1 MIEPQA
7 IAAKQAVASP
17 PTLKRRLEARDE
29 RFARTGS
36 YVDELRLRDE
46 DPIRFELLYT
56 KLSQVVA
63 NAHEVARLVS
73 ASPMTRE
80 LGELIF
86 GLYTP
91 EGDAVCLSHGLIVHV
106 HTISRMIK
114 WMIANDY
121 EETMGFRPGDLY
133 FNNDPHIGG
142 AHALDQMIV
151 TPIYAEDELIGWS
164 AGLTHVPE
172 VGATAPGG
180 FDSYFT
186 NRFHEGLY
194 LPCVRIGENDELRR
208 DLEILV
214 ERSTRTPVYWLTDNR
229 AKVTGALMIRDAVLE
244 VTEEFGLDYFKR
256 AAEELI
262 EDSLRAAKRKIA
274 SVLHPGTYREVAWR
288 GSPIAGDE
296 RLLHAPV
303 ELTVREDGSIHLSF
317 DGLSSAFWQPFQGSL
332 SCLEGLVMNG
342 LIQHVLYDS
351 KHNEG
356 TLLAAT
362 MEVPLGT
369 ACNPDSILYP
379 TTLWGPAYGAGLAVG
394 QALSRA
400 YYAQGY
406 REEVH
411 ATSALSSG
419 YTAGGVDQYG
429 RSFGAHNMEF
439 GAAGL
444 PATAAGDGLDTSG
457 VEFNPEGD
465 MGDAEIWE
473 QMLPSVYLA
482 REMRID
488 GGGAGRF
495 RGGNGIQST
504 YMVANTTEI
513 EVGSFGSVPI
523 YPSPGL
529 MGGYPAATLYVWTG
543 KGTNLRRLIEAGEPL
558 PAGEGEDPAAPEFA
572 RLVDGEWT
580 VHHGANKATEPM
592 RPYDM
597 FTAVSGDGG
606 GFGDSLDRD
615 PAAVARDVREG
626 RTSHRAAREEYCVAL
641 TEAGGIDAEATER
654 LRAERRRERLAAA
667 IPADEYRRRAR
678 ERLVSGEVSA
688 PVRRM
693 YNDLLANSPGF
704 ARRMREFW
712 ALDDDFVVPEPE
724 AGGGGGSGW

>member
-1 MIEPQA
+1 MNTMATDPSP
-7 IAAKQAVASP
+7 AVAAG
-17 PTLKRRLEARDE
+17 TLKQLLHERTE
-29 RFARTGS
+29 RFTATGA
-36 YVDELRLRDE
+36 YVDELRLWEE

-91 EGDAVCLSHGLIVHV
+91 DGDAIALSHGLIVHV

-114 WMIANDY
+114 WMIENDY
-121 EETMGFRPGDLY
+121 EKSMGFREGDIY
-133 FNNDPHIGG
+133 FNNDPYIGG

-151 TPIYAEDELIGWS
+151 TPIVVDDELIGWA

-180 FDSYFT
+180 FDCYFT

-194 LPCVRIGENDELRR
+194 LPCVKIGENDELRR
-208 DLEILV
+208 DFELLV

-229 AKVTGALMIRDAVLE
+229 AKVTGSLMIREHVKELIAEYGLE
-244 VTEEFGLDYFKR
+244 YYRRASEEF
-256 AAEELI
+256 I

-274 SVLHPGTYREVAWR
+274 SVLHPGVYREVAWR
-288 GSPIAGDE
+288 GSPIPGDE

-317 DGLSSAFWQPFQGSL
+317 DGLSSAAWQPFQGSL
-332 SCLEGLVMNG
+332 SCLEGLVLNG

-351 KHNEG
+351 RTNEG

-362 MEVPLGT
+362 LEVPFGT
-369 ACNPDSILYP
+369 CCNPPSILYP

-400 YYAQGY
+400 FYAQGY

-411 ATSALSSG
+411 ATSALSCG
-419 YTAGGVDQYG
+419 YTAGGTDQYG

-439 GAAGL
+439 GAAGM
-444 PATAAGDGLDTSG
+444 PATGVADGLDTSG

-473 QMLPSVYLA
+473 QMLPSVYLS
-482 REMRID
+482 RRMRMD

-495 RGGNGIQST
+495 RGGNGIQSL
-504 YMVANTTEI
+504 YMLANTGDI

-529 MGGYPAATLYVWTG
+529 MGGLPAATLYMWTG
-543 KGTNLRRLIEAGEPL
+543 KDTNLAEVAAARRPIPD
-558 PAGEGEDPAAPEFA
+558 GEGDDPAHPAFVE
-572 RLVDGEWT
+572 LVEGSWT
-580 VHHGANKATEPM
+580 VHHGANKPTEPM
-592 RPYDM
+592 KAYDM

-606 GFGDSLDRD
+606 GYGDSLDRD
-615 PAAVARDVREG
+615 PQAVARDVRDE
-626 RTSHRAAREEYCVAL
+626 RTSSRAAREEYCVAL
-641 TEAGGIDAEATER
+641 TPAGEVDREETER
-654 LRAERRRERLAAA
+654 LRAERRRQRLAEAM
-667 IPADEYRRRAR
+667 PAEEYLRRTRAR
-678 ERLVSGEVSA
+678 LVAGDVST
-688 PVRRM
+688 PTRRM
-693 YNDLLANSPGF
+693 YNDLLENSPRF
-704 ARRMREFW
+704 AALMREFW
-712 ALDDDFVVPEPE
+712 QLEDDFLIPDPEVTR
-724 AGGGGGSGW
+724 

>member
-1 MIEPQA
+1 MEAQTLTPEQTQA
-7 IAAKQAVASP
+7 PFQ
-17 PTLKRRLEARDE
+17 LKRRLEERTE

-36 YVDELRLRDE
+36 YVDELTLWEE

-121 EETMGFRPGDLY
+121 EEKMGFKPGDLY

-151 TPIYAEDELIGWS
+151 TPIYAGDELIGWS

-186 NRFHEGLY
+186 TRFHEGLY
-194 LPCVRIGENDELRR
+194 LPCVKIGENDELRP
-208 DLEILV
+208 DMEILV

-244 VTEEFGLDYFKR
+244 LVEEFGLEYFKR
-256 AAEELI
+256 AGEEFI

-274 SVLHPGTYREVAWR
+274 SVLAPGTYREVAWR
-288 GSPIAGDE
+288 GSPIPGEE

-317 DGLSSAFWQPFQGSL
+317 DGLSSNFWQPFQGSL

-362 MEVPLGT
+362 MEVPVGT
-369 ACNPDSILYP
+369 CCNPDSILYP

-400 YYAQGY
+400 YYAAGY

-419 YTAGGVDQYG
+419 YTAGGTDQYG

-439 GAAGL
+439 GAAGM
-444 PATAAGDGLDTSG
+444 PATAVHDGLDTSG

-473 QMLPSVYLA
+473 QMLPSIYLA
-482 REMRID
+482 REMRMD
-488 GGGAGRF
+488 GGGAGKF
-495 RGGNGIQST
+495 RGGNGIQSV
-504 YMVANTTEI
+504 YMLNNTSDI

-529 MGGYPAATLYVWTG
+529 MGGLPAATLYMWTG
-543 KGTNLRRLIEAGEPL
+543 KNTNLRELIEEGKPL
-558 PAGEGEDPAAPEFA
+558 PAGEGPDPAHPEFVE
-572 RLVDGEWT
+572 RVEGDWQ
-580 VHHGANKATEPM
+580 VHHGSNKATEPM

-606 GFGDSLDRD
+606 GYGDSLDRD
-615 PAAVARDVREG
+615 PQLVARDVREG
-626 RTSHRAAREEYCVAL
+626 RTSARAAREEYCVAL
-641 TEAGGIDAEATER
+641 TEDGEVDTEGTER
-654 LRAERRRERLAAA
+654 LRAERRRERLERAL
-667 IPADEYRRRAR
+667 PAEEYKRRAR
-678 ERLVSGEVSA
+678 ERLTEGRVSA

-693 YNDLLANSPGF
+693 YNDLLENNERF
-704 ARRMREFW
+704 AQRMREFW
-712 ALDDDFVVPEPE
+712 GLPEDFLVPGGDDRE
-724 AGGGGGSGW
+724 GGR

>member
-1 MIEPQA
+1 MSVVADITLRERLQA
-7 IAAKQAVASP
+7 KEEAFAQNGCYVEEL
-17 PTLKRRLEARDE
+17 TLWQD
-29 RFARTGS
+29 
-36 YVDELRLRDE
+36 

-80 LGELIF
+80 LGEVIF

-91 EGDAVCLSHGLIVHV
+91 EGDAICLSHGLIVHV

-121 EETMGFRPGDLY
+121 EEKMGFAEGDLF
-133 FNNDPHIGG
+133 FNNDPYIGG

-151 TPIYAEDELIGWS
+151 TPVLVGDELIGWT

-180 FDSYFT
+180 YDSFFT
-186 NRFHEGLY
+186 SRFHEGLY
-194 LPCVRIGENDELRR
+194 LPCVKVGENDEFRP
-208 DLEILV
+208 DLELLV

-229 AKVTGALMIRDAVLE
+229 AKLTGSLMIRDAVKEL
-244 VTEEFGLDYFKR
+244 VEEFGLDYYKR
-256 AAEELI
+256 AGEEFI
-262 EDSLRAAKRKIA
+262 EDSLRAAKRKIGA
-274 SVLHPGTYREVAWR
+274 VLHPGTYREVAWR
-288 GSPIAGDE
+288 GSPMPGDE

-303 ELTVREDGSIHLSF
+303 ELTVREDGSIHISF

-332 SCLEGLVMNG
+332 SCLEGLVLNG

-356 TLLAAT
+356 TLLAAIL
-362 MEVPLGT
+362 EVPFGT
-369 ACNPDSILYP
+369 CCNPPSILYP

-419 YTAGGVDQYG
+419 YTAGGTDQYG

-444 PATAAGDGLDTSG
+444 PATAVSDGLDTSG

-473 QMLPSVYLA
+473 QMLPSIYLA
-482 REMRID
+482 REIRLD
-488 GGGAGRF
+488 GGGAGKF
-495 RGGNGIQST
+495 RGGNGIQSV
-504 YMVANTTEI
+504 YMLANTQ
-513 EVGSFGSVPI
+513 EVETGAFGSVPI

-529 MGGYPAATLYVWTG
+529 MGGYPAATLYTWTG
-543 KGTNLRRLIEAGEPL
+543 KNTNLGEVIEAGRPV
-558 PAGEGEDPAAPEFA
+558 PSGEGEDPANPEFKQ
-572 RLVDGEWT
+572 RVQGDWR
-580 VHHGANKATEPM
+580 VHHGANQRPERA
-592 RPYDM
+592 RPYDI
-597 FTAVSGDGG
+597 FTAVTGDGG

-615 PAAVARDVREG
+615 PQLVARDVREG
-626 RTSHRAAREEYCVAL
+626 RTSRHAARDEYCVAL
-641 TEAGGIDAEATER
+641 GDDGEVDVPATER
-654 LRAERRRERLAAA
+654 LRADRRRRRLAEAL
-667 IPADEYRRRAR
+667 PADEYRRRAR
-678 ERLVSGEVSA
+678 ERLLAGRIPA
-688 PVRRM
+688 PARRM
-693 YNDLLANSPGF
+693 YNDLLENSPRF
-704 ARRMREFW
+704 ALRMREFW
-712 ALDDDFVVPEPE
+712 DLPDDFLVPKEG
-724 AGGGGGSGW
+724 A

>member
-1 MIEPQA
+1 MMEPQA
-7 IAAKQAVASP
+7 M
-17 PTLKRRLEARDE
+17 PTAEIPTETPILKRRLAERDE
-29 RFARTGS
+29 RFARTGA
-36 YVDELRLRDE
+36 YVDELGLWDE

-121 EETMGFRPGDLY
+121 EQTMGFAPGDLY

-151 TPIYAEDELIGWS
+151 TPIYAGEELIGWS

-180 FDSYFT
+180 FDSFFT
-186 NRFHEGLY
+186 TRFHEGLY
-194 LPCVRIGENDELRR
+194 LPCVKIGSGDELRP
-208 DLEILV
+208 DMEILV

-244 VTEEFGLDYFKR
+244 LTEEFGVDYFKR
-256 AAEELI
+256 AGEEFI

-288 GSPIAGDE
+288 GSPIPGSE
-296 RLLHAPV
+296 RMLHAPV
-303 ELTVREDGSIHLSF
+303 EITVREDGSVHLSF
-317 DGLSSAFWQPFQGSL
+317 DGLSSNFWQPFQGSL

-362 MEVPLGT
+362 MEVPLGSC
-369 ACNPDSILYP
+369 CNPDSILYP

-419 YTAGGVDQYG
+419 YTAGGIDQYG

-439 GAAGL
+439 GAAGM
-444 PATAAGDGLDTSG
+444 PATAVHDGLDTSG

-473 QMLPSVYLA
+473 QMLPSIYLA

-495 RGGNGIQST
+495 RGGNGIQSV
-504 YMVANTTEI
+504 YMLANTSEI

-529 MGGYPAATLYVWTG
+529 MGGYPAATLYMWTG
-543 KGTNLRRLIEAGEPL
+543 KDTNLRALIDAGEPV
-558 PAGEGEDPAAPEFA
+558 PAGEGDDPAEPEFR
-572 RLVDGEWT
+572 RLVDGEWK
-580 VHHGANKATEPM
+580 VHHGSNKATEPM
-592 RPYDM
+592 APDDM

-606 GFGDSLDRD
+606 GFGDSLDRA
-615 PAAVARDVREG
+615 PEAVAGDVREG
-626 RTSHRAAREEYCVAL
+626 RTSRRAAREEYCVAL
-641 TEAGGIDAEATER
+641 DDSGELDQPATEQ
-654 LRAERRRERLAAA
+654 LRAARRRERLAEAV
-667 IPADEYRRRAR
+667 PADEYRRAAR
-678 ERLVSGEVSA
+678 ERLVDGRVSA

-693 YNDLLANSPGF
+693 YNDLLENNEKF
-704 ARRMREFW
+704 AARMHEFW
-712 ALDDDFVVPEPE
+712 DVDEQFRVPGGDGE
-724 AGGGGGSGW
+724 ASR

>member
-1 MIEPQA
+1 MTEMAEAMAPGRPA
-7 IAAKQAVASP
+7 EALAVGN
-17 PTLKRRLEARDE
+17 LKRRLHARDE
-29 RFARTGS
+29 SFRASGA
-36 YVDELRLRDE
+36 YVEELRLWSE

-56 KLSQVVA
+56 KLAQVVA

-80 LGELIF
+80 LGEVIF

-114 WMIANDY
+114 WMIENDY
-121 EETMGFRPGDLY
+121 EERMGFNHGDLF
-133 FNNDPHIGG
+133 FNNDPYIGG

-151 TPIYAEDELIGWS
+151 TPVIVDGELIAWT

-180 FDSYFT
+180 FDSFFT

-194 LPCVRIGENDELRR
+194 LPCVKIGEEDQLRP
-208 DLEILV
+208 DMEILV

-229 AKVTGALMIRDAVLE
+229 AKVTGALMIRDQVKELVA
-244 VTEEFGLDYFKR
+244 EFGLDYFRR
-256 AAEELI
+256 ASEEFI
-262 EDSLRAAKRKIA
+262 EDSLRAAKRKIRET
-274 SVLHPGTYREVAWR
+274 LHPGVYREVAWR
-288 GSPIAGDE
+288 GSPIPGDE

-303 ELTVREDGSIHLSF
+303 ELTVREDGSVHISF
-317 DGLSSAFWQPFQGSL
+317 DGLSSATWQPFQGSL

-342 LIQHVLYDS
+342 LIQHVLYDC

-356 TLLAAT
+356 TLMAAT
-362 MEVPLGT
+362 LEVPLGT
-369 ACNPDSILYP
+369 VCNPDNLLYP

-419 YTAGGVDQYG
+419 YTAGGTDQYG

-444 PATAAGDGLDTSG
+444 PASAVADGLDTSG

-473 QMLPSVYLA
+473 QMLPAVYLA
-482 REMRID
+482 REMRMD
-488 GGGAGRF
+488 GGGAGRY
-495 RGGNGIQST
+495 RGGNGIQSL
-504 YMVANTTEI
+504 YMMANTDQV

-529 MGGYPAATLYVWTG
+529 MGGLPAATLYMWTG
-543 KGTNLRRLIEAGEPL
+543 RRTDLRELIEARRPL
-558 PAGEGEDPAAPEFA
+558 PSGEGPDPAEPEFV
-572 RLVDGEWT
+572 RLVRGEWR
-580 VHHGANKATEPM
+580 VHHGSNKRTEPM
-592 RPYDM
+592 RAGDM

-606 GFGDSLDRD
+606 GFGDSIKRD
-615 PAAVARDVREG
+615 PEAVARDVRER
-626 RTSHRAAREEYCVAL
+626 RTSPRAAREEYCVAL
-641 TEAGGIDAEATER
+641 DADGRVDAEGTER
-654 LRAERRRERLAAA
+654 LRAERRRRRLAEAVS
-667 IPADEYRRRAR
+667 ADEYRAAARR
-678 ERLVSGEVSA
+678 RLLAGEVSA

-693 YNDLLANSPGF
+693 YNDLLANNERF

-712 ALDDDFVVPEPE
+712 SLPDDFRVPGEKE
-724 AGGGGGSGW
+724 EERA